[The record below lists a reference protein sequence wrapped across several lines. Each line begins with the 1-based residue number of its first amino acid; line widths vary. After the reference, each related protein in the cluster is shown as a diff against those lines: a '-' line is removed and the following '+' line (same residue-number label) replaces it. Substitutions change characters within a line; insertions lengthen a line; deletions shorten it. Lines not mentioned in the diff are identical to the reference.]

1 MNDKVIPNQKIILD
15 EAARLKAIYNARKRD
30 NKSLNQAVL
39 ADLCDWASQ
48 GTVSQYMTGGMP
60 LNIEALL
67 KLANVLQFDPAEVSP
82 RLAQTFLPSGVAPLT
97 LEAGPDFTRP
107 FKRASIAGTAQLGP
121 NGYWDA
127 LEATEGWIDVPTSDP
142 DVYSLRVRGDSM
154 APAIRNGWVVWCEPN
169 HQLIPGEYV
178 MLRCNNGQSMVKELL
193 FENAEEVSLGAVND
207 NYGRITF
214 QRRDIEQLHY
224 VGGIVP
230 PSKIKY

>member
-1 MNDKVIPNQKIILD
+1 MDINKLRIDALRRLIGLKKAKEFADQYDLDASYISQLLNGHRPLGDK
-15 EAARLKAIYNARKRD
+15 AAR
-30 NKSLNQAVL
+30 
-39 ADLCDWASQ
+39 
-48 GTVSQYMTGGMP
+48 
-60 LNIEALL
+60 
-67 KLANVLQFDPAEVSP
+67 
-82 RLAQTFLPSGVAPLT
+82 T
-97 LEAGPDFTRP
+97 LEIKLGLQPGALVMPAPDSAGSTPNPALEPGPDFTRP

-121 NGYWDA
+121 DGYWDA
-127 LEATEGWIDVPTSDP
+127 LEASEGWIDVPTNDP

-193 FENAEEVSLGAVND
+193 FENAEEVSLMAVND
-207 NYGRITF
+207 GYGRVTIA
-214 QRRDIEQLHY
+214 RRDIEQLHY

>member
-1 MNDKVIPNQKIILD
+1 MDINKLRIDALRRLIGLKKAKEFADQYDLDASYISQLLNGHRPLGDK
-15 EAARLKAIYNARKRD
+15 AAR
-30 NKSLNQAVL
+30 
-39 ADLCDWASQ
+39 
-48 GTVSQYMTGGMP
+48 
-60 LNIEALL
+60 
-67 KLANVLQFDPAEVSP
+67 
-82 RLAQTFLPSGVAPLT
+82 T
-97 LEAGPDFTRP
+97 LEIKLGLQPGALVMPPVDEHARSGLEPGPDFTRP